1 MDNEEIAMLRYLTCL
16 VFAAL
21 LPALVVP
28 ASEAGDKQAPPIRIG
43 MIGLDTSHCPAFTKI
58 LHNPKAEGD
67 LKGFRVVAA
76 YPGGSPD
83 VASSRERVAG
93 FTKTMR
99 EVYGVEI
106 VDSIE
111 ALLKKVDV
119 VMIESVDGRPHWEQ
133 ARQVL
138 LAGKP
143 VFIDKPVAGSL
154 VDCLR
159 IYQLAGECKVPCFSS
174 SSLRFGPTIAALKSQ
189 RKVGRIVGA
198 DVFGPCSLEEHHPD
212 LFWYGVHGMEMLYTL
227 MGTGCQK
234 VVRVQTKGTE
244 QVTGTWQDG
253 RIGTFRGIRE
263 GKADYGAMVF
273 SNKGIFKSGSYGGYE
288 PLLVEICKFFRTG
301 QPPVAA
307 HETIEMFTFMEAADE
322 SKRQGG
328 LPVTLDSVLAKA
340 RAKLTVSK

>member
-1 MDNEEIAMLRYLTCL
+1 MKETAVLRFVACLLLGACLPGLMVPVSGADNQ
-16 VFAAL
+16 
-21 LPALVVP
+21 P
-28 ASEAGDKQAPPIRIG
+28 DAPIKVG

-58 LHNPKAEGD
+58 LNDPKSDEV
-67 LKGFRVVAA
+67 KGFRVVAA

-83 VASSRERVAG
+83 VASSRDRVEG

-99 EVYGVEI
+99 ETYGVEI

-119 VMIESVDGRPHWEQ
+119 ILLESVDGRPHWEQ

-154 VDCLR
+154 ADCLR
-159 IYQLAGECKVPCFSS
+159 IFQLAGERKVPCFSS
-174 SSLRFGPTIAALKSQ
+174 SSLRFNPKLAALKNDS
-189 RKVGRIVGA
+189 KIGSIVGA

-234 VVRVQTKGTE
+234 VVRTQTKGSE

-263 GKADYGAMVF
+263 GKSEYGATVLGI
-273 SNKGIFKSGSYGGYE
+273 KGTAHLTGGGGYE

-301 QPPVAA
+301 QPPVSAA
-307 HETIEMFTFMEAADE
+307 ETIEMFTFMEAADE

-328 LPVTLDSVLAKA
+328 VPVTLESVLQKV
-340 RAKLTVSK
+340 RGQIK